1 MSQSESAPGLVCE
14 VLGTET
20 ACEKALSTF
29 LTNAPGDVHAKGD
42 GSYRLRS
49 TFINYTIYYIFYK

>member
-29 LTNAPGDVHAKGD
+29 LTNAPGDVHAKGNGLNCL
-42 GSYRLRS
+42 GS
-49 TFINYTIYYIFYK
+49 TPMNYTIYFLIL